1 MILKAI
7 LIFALLF
14 LFMMMG
20 APMAIALGASTVIT
34 LVTTTSLGI
43 TTIATACFS
52 GLDSFPLLAVPFFI
66 LAGNLMKFGGLSNKI
81 LEFADALVGHIKGS
95 LGMVAVVASM
105 FFAALSGS
113 SPATVSAIGSL
124 TIPKMEE
131 EGYDRA
137 YATALNAAAGTIGVI
152 IPPSIPFVIYGVVA
166 NCSIADMFKAGILPG
181 ILIGVVLMIVNYIAV
196 TKNGYG
202 MKNHAA
208 KHFSL
213 RKLWKTLKETWL
225 ALMVPVIILGGIYAG
240 IFTPTESAVVGIVY
254 TLIVGVF
261 VYKELTPVQFGIV
274 MTVNLCIGF
283 ITPPYGAN
291 LFIASAI
298 SDVPIMNIAKK
309 IMPMIGAM
317 LIVLMML
324 TFIPALSTFAL

>member
-1 MILKAI
+1 MIFKAI

-34 LVTTTSLGI
+34 LVCTTSLGI

-81 LEFADALVGHIKGS
+81 LQFADALVGHIKGS

-131 EGYDRA
+131 DGYDRA

-152 IPPSIPFVIYGVVA
+152 IPPVFRSLSTA
-166 NCSIADMFKAGILPG
+166 LLP
-181 ILIGVVLMIVNYIAV
+181 
-196 TKNGYG
+196 
-202 MKNHAA
+202 
-208 KHFSL
+208 
-213 RKLWKTLKETWL
+213 
-225 ALMVPVIILGGIYAG
+225 
-240 IFTPTESAVVGIVY
+240 
-254 TLIVGVF
+254 
-261 VYKELTPVQFGIV
+261 
-274 MTVNLCIGF
+274 
-283 ITPPYGAN
+283 TPP
-291 LFIASAI
+291 S
-298 SDVPIMNIAKK
+298 PICSK
-309 IMPMIGAM
+309 P
-317 LIVLMML
+317 V
-324 TFIPALSTFAL
+324 FFPAF